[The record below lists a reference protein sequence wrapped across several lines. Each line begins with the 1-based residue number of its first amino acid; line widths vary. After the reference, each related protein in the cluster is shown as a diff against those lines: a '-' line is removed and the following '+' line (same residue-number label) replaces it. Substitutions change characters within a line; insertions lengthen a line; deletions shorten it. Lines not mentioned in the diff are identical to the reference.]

1 MTEITIS
8 PDAETG
14 LSKNH
19 RLVYKIVLEQ
29 GVGTHLA
36 MTQLFELA
44 RLRQPGIG
52 FTTVYRALT
61 RLRDAG
67 LVAEI
72 NLPGAE
78 SAVYEPTAPPHA
90 HFRCTGCGRVSDVPY
105 AIAEDVSAKLGRE
118 NGFNIE
124 HAEVAA
130 GPASHPEPHGRA
142 STILRRDGAVG
153 PSSAGWKPR
162 RW

>member
-1 MTEITIS
+1 MTEIMIS
-8 PDAETG
+8 PDTETG

-19 RLVYKIVLEQ
+19 RLVYQIVLEQ
-29 GVGTHLA
+29 GVGTHLG

-44 RLRQPGIG
+44 RARQPVIG

-78 SAVYEPTAPPHA
+78 CAVYEPTAPPHA
-90 HFRCTGCGRVSDVPY
+90 HFRCVSCGRVSDVPY
-105 AIAEDVSAKLGRE
+105 TIGDTVSAQLARDH
-118 NGFNIE
+118 GFVIE
-124 HAEVAA
+124 RSEVAFSGHCA
-130 GPASHPEPHGRA
+130 RCTVSP
-142 STILRRDGAVG
+142 
-153 PSSAGWKPR
+153 
-162 RW
+162 

>member
-19 RLVYKIVLEQ
+19 RLVYQIVLEE
-29 GVGTHLA
+29 GVGTHLS

-44 RLRQPGIG
+44 RGRQPAIG
-52 FTTVYRALT
+52 FTTIYRALT

-72 NLPGAE
+72 SLPGAE
-78 SAVYEPTAPPHA
+78 CAVYEPTAPPHA
-90 HFRCTGCGRVSDVPY
+90 HFRCTSCGRISDVPFTISD
-105 AIAEDVSAKLGRE
+105 AANAQLAAE
-118 NGFNIE
+118 NGFVIE
-124 HAEVAA
+124 RTEVAF
-130 GPASHPEPHGRA
+130 SGRCGDCKTFA
-142 STILRRDGAVG
+142 AIV
-153 PSSAGWKPR
+153 
-162 RW
+162 

>member
-1 MTEITIS
+1 MTGITIS
-8 PDAETG
+8 PDAEAG

-19 RLVYKIVLEQ
+19 RLVYRIVLEQ

-44 RLRQPGIG
+44 RMRQPAIG

-78 SAVYEPTAPPHA
+78 CAVYEPTAPPHA

-105 AIAEDVSAKLGRE
+105 TVADRVSAQLASE
-118 NGFNIE
+118 TGFVIE
-124 HAEVAA
+124 RSEVAF
-130 GPASHPEPHGRA
+130 SGRC
-142 STILRRDGAVG
+142 GAC
-153 PSSAGWKPR
+153 SL
-162 RW
+162 

>member
-1 MTEITIS
+1 MTDITSS

-19 RLVYKIVLEQ
+19 RLVYHIVLER
-29 GVGTHLA
+29 GVGVHLS

-44 RLRQPGIG
+44 RMRQPAIG

-78 SAVYEPTAPPHA
+78 CAVYEPMAPPHA
-90 HFRCTGCGRVSDVPY
+90 HFRCVACGQIADVPY
-105 AIAEDVSAKLGRE
+105 KIADAISAQLSRE
-118 NGFNIE
+118 NGFAIE
-124 HAEVAA
+124 HTEVAFS
-130 GPASHPEPHGRA
+130 GHCRA
-142 STILRRDGAVG
+142 CLA
-153 PSSAGWKPR
+153 
-162 RW
+162 

>member
-19 RLVYKIVLEQ
+19 RLVYQIVLEQ
-29 GVGTHLA
+29 GVGTHLS

-44 RLRQPGIG
+44 RTRQPAIG

-78 SAVYEPTAPPHA
+78 CAVYEPMAPPHA
-90 HFRCTGCGRVSDVPY
+90 HFRCTVCARVVDVPY
-105 AIAEDVSAKLGRE
+105 TISDGVSDQLGNE
-118 NGFNIE
+118 NGFMIE
-124 HAEVAA
+124 RSEVAFSGHCA
-130 GPASHPEPHGRA
+130 TCHPAA
-142 STILRRDGAVG
+142 LRSG
-153 PSSAGWKPR
+153 
-162 RW
+162 

>member
-1 MTEITIS
+1 MTEIMIS

-44 RLRQPGIG
+44 RTRQPAIG

-72 NLPGAE
+72 NVPGAE
-78 SAVYEPTAPPHA
+78 CAVYEPMAPPHA
-90 HFRCTGCGRVSDVPY
+90 HFRCTACGSVSDVPFT
-105 AIAEDVSAKLGRE
+105 IADDVSVQLGRE
-118 NGFNIE
+118 NGIAIE
-124 HAEVAA
+124 HAEVAFS
-130 GPASHPEPHGRA
+130 GWCASCRA
-142 STILRRDGAVG
+142 ER
-153 PSSAGWKPR
+153 
-162 RW
+162 

>member
-1 MTEITIS
+1 MTEIMIS

-44 RLRQPGIG
+44 RLRQPAIG

-72 NLPGAE
+72 SLPGAE
-78 SAVYEPTAPPHA
+78 CAVYEPTAPPHA
-90 HFRCTGCGRVSDVPY
+90 HFRCTACGRVSDVPY
-105 AIAEDVSAKLGRE
+105 TIADRVSAQLASD
-118 NGFNIE
+118 NGFVIE
-124 HAEVAA
+124 RSEVAFT
-130 GPASHPEPHGRA
+130 GRCA
-142 STILRRDGAVG
+142 NCAR
-153 PSSAGWKPR
+153 
-162 RW
+162 

>member
-1 MTEITIS
+1 MTEIMIS

-44 RLRQPGIG
+44 RLRQPAIG

-72 NLPGAE
+72 SLPGAE
-78 SAVYEPTAPPHA
+78 CAVYEPTAPRTH
-90 HFRCTGCGRVSDVPY
+90 T
-105 AIAEDVSAKLGRE
+105 SAARR
-118 NGFNIE
+118 
-124 HAEVAA
+124 AA
-130 GPASHPEPHGRA
+130 GFRTFRIPSPTASARSSQ
-142 STILRRDGAVG
+142 STTV
-153 PSSAGWKPR
+153 S
-162 RW
+162 

>member
-1 MTEITIS
+1 MTEIMIS

-44 RLRQPGIG
+44 RARQPAIG

-78 SAVYEPTAPPHA
+78 CAVYEPTAPPHA
-90 HFRCTGCGRVSDVPY
+90 HFRCIVCGRIEDIPFTIADGISAQLASDSGLV
-105 AIAEDVSAKLGRE
+105 
-118 NGFNIE
+118 IE
-124 HAEVAA
+124 RTEVAF
-130 GPASHPEPHGRA
+130 SGRC
-142 STILRRDGAVG
+142 VEC
-153 PSSAGWKPR
+153 
-162 RW
+162 

>member
-72 NLPGAE
+72 NLPRAE
-78 SAVYEPTAPPHA
+78 CAVYEPMAPPHA
-90 HFRCTGCGRVSDVPY
+90 HFRCVACGRVKDVPFT
-105 AIAEDVSAKLGRE
+105 IADGISAQLATE
-118 NGFNIE
+118 NGFVIE
-124 HAEVAA
+124 RSEVAF
-130 GPASHPEPHGRA
+130 SGRC
-142 STILRRDGAVG
+142 GAC
-153 PSSAGWKPR
+153 
-162 RW
+162 

>member
-44 RLRQPGIG
+44 RTRQPTIG

-78 SAVYEPTAPPHA
+78 CAVYEPTAPPHA
-90 HFRCTGCGRVSDVPY
+90 HFRCVTCGRVSDVPY
-105 AIAEDVSAKLGRE
+105 TIADAVSAQLASA
-118 NGFNIE
+118 NGFVID
-124 HAEVAA
+124 HAEVAFT
-130 GPASHPEPHGRA
+130 GRCASCHPERSA
-142 STILRRDGAVG
+142 AGA
-153 PSSAGWKPR
+153 
-162 RW
+162 

>member
-1 MTEITIS
+1 MTEIMIS

-44 RLRQPGIG
+44 RTRQPAIG

-78 SAVYEPTAPPHA
+78 CAVYEPMAPPHA
-90 HFRCTGCGRVSDVPY
+90 HFRCVACGRVEDVPY
-105 AIAEDVSAKLGRE
+105 TIADSTSAQLARG
-118 NGFNIE
+118 NGFIIE
-124 HAEVAA
+124 RSEVAFS
-130 GPASHPEPHGRA
+130 GTCASC
-142 STILRRDGAVG
+142 
-153 PSSAGWKPR
+153 SAR
-162 RW
+162 